1 MTFLSRSTLAKVAVG
16 KNRDCIRAATCI
28 FNLGPF
34 VCQPCQFVMLR
45 IVIRNI
51 HVHTLHRN
59 RKNIPC
65 ELLSE
70 RTLGTCYTS
79 PYVQLQQ
86 SMTFVILILSL
97 TSVTTAD
104 IIPEWIWMEN
114 GQLVELS
121 EKDLNQLQAEYGSLQ
136 AEYGSLQAEYGSLQE
151 EYGSLQEE
159 HGSLQADS
167 D

>member
-1 MTFLSRSTLAKVAVG
+1 MREPWEHA
-16 KNRDCIRAATCI
+16 
-28 FNLGPF
+28 
-34 VCQPCQFVMLR
+34 
-45 IVIRNI
+45 
-51 HVHTLHRN
+51 
-59 RKNIPC
+59 
-65 ELLSE
+65 
-70 RTLGTCYTS
+70 TS

-159 HGSLQADS
+159 QADY

>member
-70 RTLGTCYTS
+70 RTLGTCYQSIRTIAAKYDFCHTHS
-79 PYVQLQQ
+79 IPY
-86 SMTFVILILSL
+86 LSDYSRYY
-97 TSVTTAD
+97 TRV
-104 IIPEWIWMEN
+104 
-114 GQLVELS
+114 
-121 EKDLNQLQAEYGSLQ
+121 DLDGKWPAG
-136 AEYGSLQAEYGSLQE
+136 GTK
-151 EYGSLQEE
+151 
-159 HGSLQADS
+159 
-167 D
+167 